1 MKCPMSRVLTI
12 ALVWGLGTSIA
23 AAQNPTTSVPLGDL
37 ARQLKAQRTK
47 SQGKPKV
54 LTNDDLA
61 SLAPSPTNPSTTTKE
76 AKPGEEPA
84 QKTGGNEAEKE
95 PTKTP
100 AAEMGEQAHDEKYY
114 RERMSKLQDRLNV
127 DQRELGVLEQKL
139 GQNQMQY
146 YPDPN
151 KGLLQESGPTAMS
164 DIYKL
169 QDQIAKKRAE
179 VAADQKAIDDLQDQ
193 LRHEGGDPGWLR

>member
-1 MKCPMSRVLTI
+1 V
-12 ALVWGLGTSIA
+12 
-23 AAQNPTTSVPLGDL
+23 
-37 ARQLKAQRTK
+37 
-47 SQGKPKV
+47 
-54 LTNDDLA
+54 TNDDLA
-61 SLAPSPTNPSTTTKE
+61 SLPPSPNNPSTTTKE

-95 PTKTP
+95 TTKTP
-100 AAEMGEQAHDEKYY
+100 AAENGVQAHDENYY
-114 RERMSKLQDRLNV
+114 RGQMSKLRDRLDV
-127 DQRELGVLEQKL
+127 DQRQLDVLQQKL

-164 DIYKL
+164 DIHKL
-169 QDQIAKKRAE
+169 QDQIDKKKAD